1 MGEYGLQFWD
11 GYAVVLAHVPLPML
25 GLGSAVISDSSRPH
39 GLQPTRLLRPWDF
52 PPHIQGKRNPSK
64 TVGTERGFRGQTD

>member
-25 GLGSAVISDSSRPH
+25 GLGNKNADKYN
-39 GLQPTRLLRPWDF
+39 G
-52 PPHIQGKRNPSK
+52 
-64 TVGTERGFRGQTD
+64 E